1 MSCTSKT
8 ALEGID
14 KNSDLLVRIINAVH
28 IVPSKRAIK
37 IALMDCFRET
47 SRVMCMP
54 QPTVEAWSNNT
65 AQRILCLLKT
75 GKILSCGSGKR
86 QCAWNDYGG
95 VRDVVSAVRVNW
107 QHMPQR
113 SRSRS
118 ASPSPTVCTRCS
130 YRTGPVRLKYGASE
144 LLFRV
149 SDIGVWR
156 PSIEH
161 RGTGTPDIGCIRAI
175 LSRSRHWRATQTTT
189 KQTNTQ
195 TNKQTNK
202 QTNTQTN
209 KQTNQTN
216 KPTNK
221 PTKHTCMSSKPG
233 HVRNCSKLPEAARSC
248 SKTSTASSKLLH
260 LTCST
265 VRTKGHQS
273 FLRLGTLF
281 HSSSTE
287 AAPPKL
293 LHRSCSTKHY

>member
-1 MSCTSKT
+1 MASSTKIPLNAKLTARLEDDIAIRQLAPALVAYVQYSYGLSIDDDADLSCPASDSQVVALQITPFYGIEQIEPRTSCTSKT

-130 YRTGPVRLKYGASE
+130 YRTGPVRLKYGAS
-144 LLFRV
+144 
-149 SDIGVWR
+149 
-156 PSIEH
+156 
-161 RGTGTPDIGCIRAI
+161 
-175 LSRSRHWRATQTTT
+175 
-189 KQTNTQ
+189 
-195 TNKQTNK
+195 
-202 QTNTQTN
+202 
-209 KQTNQTN
+209 
-216 KPTNK
+216 
-221 PTKHTCMSSKPG
+221 
-233 HVRNCSKLPEAARSC
+233 
-248 SKTSTASSKLLH
+248 
-260 LTCST
+260 
-265 VRTKGHQS
+265 
-273 FLRLGTLF
+273 
-281 HSSSTE
+281 
-287 AAPPKL
+287 
-293 LHRSCSTKHY
+293 